1 MKLEFSG
8 QIFKKMPRYQCSWK
22 SDQWET
28 SRSMR
33 TDMAKLI
40 VAFSDFAND
49 PKSVQLFFIATP
61 LTEQGGADI
70 IRFRFSIGQTW
81 SKQDRYT

>member
-1 MKLEFSG
+1 
-8 QIFKKMPRYQCSWK
+8 
-22 SDQWET
+22 
-28 SRSMR
+28 MR

-40 VAFSDFAND
+40 VTFSDFAND

-70 IRFRFSIGQTW
+70 IRFRFSIGQT
-81 SKQDRYT
+81 